1 MLEPANFEDHPVV
14 VTIVNRAYRGTGDH
28 RGWNS
33 EADLIA
39 GDRVTLDHLRQDL
52 ADNPDA
58 ALMVHRGPGG
68 EVRACVRIEPE
79 DEPEKGNNWYFGM
92 LAIDPAVQADGLGKQ
107 MLMAI
112 DAHVRERGGRRIRIT
127 VINLREALIAWYE
140 RRGFVRTG
148 EVEPLPEDIGTP
160 LRENMNFVVL
170 AKDL

>member
-1 MLEPANFEDHPVV
+1 MLEPAIFEDHPAV

-39 GDRVTLDHLRQDL
+39 GDRITLDQLRQDL

-58 ALMVHRGPGG
+58 CLLVHRGPDG
-68 EVRACVRIEPE
+68 EVCACVRVEPE
-79 DEPEKGNNWYFGM
+79 AADRWYFGM
-92 LAIDPAVQADGLGKQ
+92 LAISPAGQASGL
-107 MLMAI
+107 
-112 DAHVRERGGRRIRIT
+112 GRRILEAIDGHVRDHSGRRLRIT
-127 VINLREALIAWYE
+127 VINVRDQLIAWYE

-148 EVEPLPEDIGTP
+148 EVEPLPEGIGTP

-170 AKDL
+170 VKDLA